1 MMSVRSPQCSMPSS
15 SPFLKEESAS
25 CMRIRDMTGK
35 RFASRSASGVT
46 LQESHGRSAD
56 AGVLRRIDA
65 GSWKRRTPGSTDSE
79 SSWSDMRNYLKATR
93 RSSISLLRSSV
104 GGRWQLFTDK
114 SLVSA
119 DVTTETKRSV
129 TRKTPARLKGPAILI
144 ITGSPLFAQRDGTGA
159 CRPPAFCRC
168 MSGRTGPRLLPI
180 ILAASLVGCI
190 PHGFPGFT
198 RFLPLGLKHLGLY
211 LLSCFTAQEMRGIP
225 VSAIPHFLL
234 GIATMILSPSSI
246 SLRSLMI
253 KQGSCIDYHSYS
265 RNAREI

>member
-114 SLVSA
+114 SLVKAIVNEGQAPVIPAGYSL
-119 DVTTETKRSV
+119 KGWRSGACFGAGS
-129 TRKTPARLKGPAILI
+129 TARMLGTARL
-144 ITGSPLFAQRDGTGA
+144 
-159 CRPPAFCRC
+159 
-168 MSGRTGPRLLPI
+168 RT
-180 ILAASLVGCI
+180 
-190 PHGFPGFT
+190 
-198 RFLPLGLKHLGLY
+198 
-211 LLSCFTAQEMRGIP
+211 E
-225 VSAIPHFLL
+225 
-234 GIATMILSPSSI
+234 
-246 SLRSLMI
+246 LRW
-253 KQGSCIDYHSYS
+253 
-265 RNAREI
+265 RR

>member
-114 SLVSA
+114 SLIAFIVSGFA
-119 DVTTETKRSV
+119 LLLMEGLK
-129 TRKTPARLKGPAILI
+129 TRKLSRALEEEKDRSKPQLNVSSGFSVMTAPA
-144 ITGSPLFAQRDGTGA
+144 
-159 CRPPAFCRC
+159 
-168 MSGRTGPRLLPI
+168 GR
-180 ILAASLVGCI
+180 
-190 PHGFPGFT
+190 
-198 RFLPLGLKHLGLY
+198 K
-211 LLSCFTAQEMRGIP
+211 
-225 VSAIPHFLL
+225 
-234 GIATMILSPSSI
+234 
-246 SLRSLMI
+246 
-253 KQGSCIDYHSYS
+253 
-265 RNAREI
+265 

>member
-114 SLVSA
+114 SLLSVRQTPRQRCQALEKTVS
-119 DVTTETKRSV
+119 S
-129 TRKTPARLKGPAILI
+129 PARQPRVSRAAPWLPTGISEGLEQIFHPRSGGAISVSPKG
-144 ITGSPLFAQRDGTGA
+144 QR
-159 CRPPAFCRC
+159 RPP
-168 MSGRTGPRLLPI
+168 
-180 ILAASLVGCI
+180 
-190 PHGFPGFT
+190 PG
-198 RFLPLGLKHLGLY
+198 
-211 LLSCFTAQEMRGIP
+211 E
-225 VSAIPHFLL
+225 
-234 GIATMILSPSSI
+234 SI
-246 SLRSLMI
+246 
-253 KQGSCIDYHSYS
+253 QG
-265 RNAREI
+265 

>member
-114 SLVSA
+114 PLI
-119 DVTTETKRSV
+119 DGCRLDNKTFLETLGRSIAEQPPFGNAV
-129 TRKTPARLKGPAILI
+129 EGKGSDDI
-144 ITGSPLFAQRDGTGA
+144 QDRQ
-159 CRPPAFCRC
+159 
-168 MSGRTGPRLLPI
+168 M
-180 ILAASLVGCI
+180 
-190 PHGFPGFT
+190 
-198 RFLPLGLKHLGLY
+198 
-211 LLSCFTAQEMRGIP
+211 QE
-225 VSAIPHFLL
+225 
-234 GIATMILSPSSI
+234 
-246 SLRSLMI
+246 
-253 KQGSCIDYHSYS
+253 K
-265 RNAREI
+265 